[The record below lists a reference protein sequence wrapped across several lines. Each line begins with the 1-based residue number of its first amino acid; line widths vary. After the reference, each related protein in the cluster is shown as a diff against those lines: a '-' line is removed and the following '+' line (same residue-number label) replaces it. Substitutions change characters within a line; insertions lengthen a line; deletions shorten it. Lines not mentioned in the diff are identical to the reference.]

1 MPGTDDASIR
11 RPRMTPE
18 RAIEMLSAAMDVL
31 REVGYENLSMDLVA
45 SRARCSKATLYRV
58 WSNKPQL
65 VAAALYATRPG
76 KAEEIK
82 TGTLR
87 GDLLTMVELLASRV
101 EKDTLLIATLSHA
114 VLTDEELA
122 LAVRTS
128 LVEPWLADLISV
140 VDRAV
145 ECAELPSRPAAA
157 DFLPELLL
165 SVAVTRP
172 LIGGRLADSD
182 YLAGCV
188 DHVLLPALLTSGSGL
203 PGTPISP
210 TPADATDI
218 RTAPVSPDQT
228 TRHRR

>member
-1 MPGTDDASIR
+1 MEPDAMPGTDYASIR

-18 RAIEMLSAAMDVL
+18 RAVEMLSAAMDVL

-58 WSNKPQL
+58 WSGKPQL

-87 GDLLTMVELLASRV
+87 GDLLTMVELLAAQA
-101 EKDTLLIATLSHA
+101 EKDTLLFATLSHA

-128 LVEPWLADLISV
+128 LIEPWLAEMVGV

-145 ECAELPSRPAAA
+145 ERGELPSRPAAA
-157 DFLPELLL
+157 DFLPQLLL
-165 SVAVTRP
+165 SVTFMRP
-172 LIGGRLADSD
+172 LIGGRLADTD
-182 YLAGCV
+182 YLTGCV

-203 PGTPISP
+203 PAKPAAKRSTPM
-210 TPADATDI
+210 T
-218 RTAPVSPDQT
+218 RT
-228 TRHRR
+228 RR

>member
-1 MPGTDDASIR
+1 M
-11 RPRMTPE
+11 
-18 RAIEMLSAAMDVL
+18 EMLSAAMDVL

-76 KAEEIK
+76 KAEEIN

-87 GDLLTMVELLASRV
+87 GDLLTMVELLASQAD
-101 EKDTLLIATLSHA
+101 KDTAMFASLSHA

-122 LAVRTS
+122 SAVRTS
-128 LVEPWLADLISV
+128 LVEPWLADMIGV

-145 ECAELPSRPAAA
+145 ERGELPSRPVAA

-165 SVAVTRP
+165 GVAITRP

-182 YLAGCV
+182 YLTGCV
-188 DHVLLPALLTSGSGL
+188 DHVLLPALLT
-203 PGTPISP
+203 T
-210 TPADATDI
+210 
-218 RTAPVSPDQT
+218 
-228 TRHRR
+228 

>member
-1 MPGTDDASIR
+1 MRDTDDASIR

-18 RAIEMLSAAMDVL
+18 RAVEMLSAAMDVL

-76 KAEEIK
+76 KAEEIN

-87 GDLLTMVELLASRV
+87 GDLLTMVELLASQAD
-101 EKDTLLIATLSHA
+101 KDTAMFASLSHA
-114 VLTDEELA
+114 VLTDDELA
-122 LAVRTS
+122 SAVRTS
-128 LVEPWLADLISV
+128 LVEPWLADMIGV

-145 ECAELPSRPAAA
+145 ERGELPSRSVAA

-165 SVAVTRP
+165 GVAITRP

-182 YLAGCV
+182 YLTGCV
-188 DHVLLPALLTSGSGL
+188 DHVLLPALLT
-203 PGTPISP
+203 
-210 TPADATDI
+210 
-218 RTAPVSPDQT
+218 
-228 TRHRR
+228 H

>member
-1 MPGTDDASIR
+1 MLARKANIFR
-11 RPRMTPE
+11 RGVCRFNTRKYP
-18 RAIEMLSAAMDVL
+18 VFW
-31 REVGYENLSMDLVA
+31 
-45 SRARCSKATLYRV
+45 RCGS
-58 WSNKPQL
+58 Q
-65 VAAALYATRPG
+65 
-76 KAEEIK
+76 
-82 TGTLR
+82 
-87 GDLLTMVELLASRV
+87 V
-101 EKDTLLIATLSHA
+101 EKDTLLFTTLSHA

-128 LVEPWLADLISV
+128 LVEPWLADLIGV
-140 VDRAV
+140 IDRAV
-145 ECAELPSRPAAA
+145 ERGELPSRPAAA

-188 DHVLLPALLTSGSGL
+188 DQVLLPALLTSGSGL